1 MKNEIIT
8 RYDLEEQRQEIRKFL
23 VDYINECAK
32 RRVELI
38 LQGDINEVLVAIKG
52 EISMAAM
59 EGRID
64 LSRNLSEKFEEL
76 ACVEVDLDRIAVRD
90 AEDNYLKR

>member
-1 MKNEIIT
+1 MKNEVIT
-8 RYDLEEQRQEIRKFL
+8 RYDLESQRQELRKYL
-23 VDYINECAK
+23 IDYINECAK
-32 RRVELI
+32 RRIDLI
-38 LQGDINEVLVAIKG
+38 LQGNINEVLVAIKG

-64 LSRNLSEKFEEL
+64 LSRDLSEKFEEL
-76 ACVEVDLDRIAVRD
+76 ACIEVDLEQIAIRD